1 MLQISFNDFN
11 VRSMSLW
18 VHDIKNTEGTRIES
32 VSSLYGFSQL
42 IPEPTHITHW
52 HHLLRST

>member
-18 VHDIKNTEGTRIES
+18 VHDIKNIEGTRIES

-42 IPEPTHITHW
+42 TPEPTHIMHW
-52 HHLLRST
+52 HHLLR